1 MTKKIL
7 TLTLLAT
14 TLAFSSA
21 LPREI
26 TRTIKQ
32 QSNSIS
38 TKIARTLVKR
48 GIEEDKALEIAQN
61 FTNDNEDLL
70 SIMVSNYLHHTGTKQ
85 EAFYNELS
93 KLALL
98 RKKADFSSYSFLVK
112 LTQSLNKTPLKSE
125 NLKKLEELST
135 NNSLLQEVFA

>member
-1 MTKKIL
+1 
-7 TLTLLAT
+7 
-14 TLAFSSA
+14 
-21 LPREI
+21 
-26 TRTIKQ
+26 
-32 QSNSIS
+32 
-38 TKIARTLVKR
+38 
-48 GIEEDKALEIAQN
+48 
-61 FTNDNEDLL
+61 
-70 SIMVSNYLHHTGTKQ
+70 MVSNYLHHTDTKQ

-98 RKKADFSSYSFLVK
+98 RKKADFSSYPFLVK

>member
-1 MTKKIL
+1 MTAKII

-21 LPREI
+21 IPRET
-26 TRTIKQ
+26 TRTTKQ

-38 TKIARTLVKR
+38 TNIARTLVRR
-48 GIEEDKALEIAQN
+48 GIEDDKAFEIAQN
-61 FTNDNEDLL
+61 FTNENEELL
-70 SIMVSNYLHHTGTKQ
+70 SIMISNYLHHIDIKQ
-85 EAFYNELS
+85 EALFNELS

-112 LTQSLNKTPLKSE
+112 LTQSLNKTQID
-125 NLKKLEELST
+125 NKKLNRLSLVST
-135 NNSLLQEVFA
+135 NNSLLKEVFA

>member
-21 LPREI
+21 LPRE
-26 TRTIKQ
+26 TTQTIKQ
-32 QSNSIS
+32 QSNSTS

-48 GIEEDKALEIAQN
+48 GINEDKALEIAQN
-61 FTNDNEDLL
+61 FTSENEDLL
-70 SIMVSNYLHHTGTKQ
+70 SIMVSNYLHHIDTTQ
-85 EAFYNELS
+85 ETFYNELS

-112 LTQSLNKTPLKSE
+112 LTQSLNKSPLTSK
-125 NLKKLEELST
+125 NLKKLEEIST
-135 NNSLLQEVFA
+135 NNSLLQKVFV

>member
-70 SIMVSNYLHHTGTKQ
+70 SIMVSNYLHHTDTKQ

>member
-1 MTKKIL
+1 MTRKIL

-26 TRTIKQ
+26 SKTIKQ

-38 TKIARTLVKR
+38 TNIARTLVKR
-48 GIEEDKALEIAQN
+48 GIDENKALEIAQN
-61 FTNDNEDLL
+61 CTNANEDLS
-70 SIMVSNYLHHTGTKQ
+70 SIMVSNYLHNTDTTQ
-85 EAFYNELS
+85 EAFYDELS

-112 LTQSLNKTPLKSE
+112 LTQSLNKAPLKSE
-125 NLKKLEELST
+125 NLKKLEEIST
-135 NNSLLQEVFA
+135 NNSLLQEIFV